1 MKCIKQGCTN
11 EAVIG
16 AYCEGH
22 VPETTIQTLT
32 RNNDIVTKR
41 NREKEN
47 EKDKKR

>member
-16 AYCEGH
+16 AYCESH
-22 VPETTIQTLT
+22 VPDTTIQTLT

-41 NREKEN
+41 DKESEKE
-47 EKDKKR
+47 KKK